1 MYTIVLQVSLTGVVS
16 AGGGMIPNRNRKLI
30 RLFIESM
37 RRMFKSLASLLI
49 VVSMVATPVASVL
62 ASTDTGSAAYV
73 QDTNVVP
80 CHEMDSEDVVK
91 DESTQTTGTH
101 PCKDCCKD
109 GACQESLCSSCAH
122 FAQLPAIS
130 PLTFLAPHGIS
141 DSYKSDLFDSHPS
154 LILSPAFRPPI
165 R

>member
-1 MYTIVLQVSLTGVVS
+1 MS
-16 AGGGMIPNRNRKLI
+16 ARDGIIPNRNRKLI

-37 RRMFKSLASLLI
+37 RRMFKFLTSLLI
-49 VVSMVATPVASVL
+49 VVSMVATPAASVL
-62 ASTDTGSAAYV
+62 ASTDTGSTAYV

-80 CHEMDSEDVVK
+80 CHEMDSEDMIK
-91 DESTQTTGTH
+91 DESTQATGTH
-101 PCKDCCKD
+101 PCRDCCKN
-109 GACQESLCSSCAH
+109 GACQERLCSSCAY

-130 PLTFLAPHGIS
+130 PLTFLAPHRIS
-141 DSYKSDLFDSHPS
+141 DSYQSDLLNSYPS